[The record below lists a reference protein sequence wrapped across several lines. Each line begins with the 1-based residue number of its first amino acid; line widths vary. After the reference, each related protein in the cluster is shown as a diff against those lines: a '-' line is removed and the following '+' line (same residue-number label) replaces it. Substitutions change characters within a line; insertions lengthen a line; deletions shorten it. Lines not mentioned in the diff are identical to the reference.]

1 MRMKHLAG
9 VLLVTATCVG
19 SATAPAKAEDIV
31 NAIYQI
37 TLTDP
42 ATGTNFTTLR
52 SSDRS
57 FPSVDACERQRDSFK
72 ERHLRALQ
80 AYDFKNANGEALTYK
95 IEAVD
100 CVIK

>member
-1 MRMKHLAG
+1 MRMNYLAG
-9 VLLVTATCVG
+9 ALLAAGTFLGGA
-19 SATAPAKAEDIV
+19 AAPAKAEDIV

-42 ATGTNFTTLR
+42 ATGANFIAMR
-52 SSDRS
+52 VSDRS
-57 FPSVDACERQRDSFK
+57 FPSVNACERQRDSFK

-80 AYDFKNANGEALTYK
+80 DYGFKNASGDALAYK

-100 CVIK
+100 CVMK